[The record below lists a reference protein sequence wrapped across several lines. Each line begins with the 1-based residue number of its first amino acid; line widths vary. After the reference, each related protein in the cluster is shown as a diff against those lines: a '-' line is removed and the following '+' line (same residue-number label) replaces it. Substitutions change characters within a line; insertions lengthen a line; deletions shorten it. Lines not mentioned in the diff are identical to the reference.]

1 MALYNGDTTGVERG
15 ENGHIIRMDTGVR
28 TGAAIAT
35 RDYFGA
41 GSYEVRMKIAEPLGV
56 CSAIWTFYYSDED
69 YYYGVPIVNH
79 EIDIEL
85 PGRPGAPNEHIAFD
99 KALMNTWVG
108 EKAHLY
114 TANYTQLDNHMNDN
128 QFHTWRFDWHTDEF
142 DRRVDFY
149 VDDKLFAANRDHVPF
164 YAGRLWIGAWFPNNW
179 AGEANFDTSQMEI
192 DYVKFTPFENEI
204 YECPPE
210 SYPHYGWA
218 PGTDFSGELTP
229 DNSQEA
235 PGRCSSP
242 TPPLP
247 SSPTNGPALPP
258 SPAPVSAPT
267 GNTAAHDASYNEFGC
282 NAVPLTYCENAN
294 SGSYCK
300 DWSSDECGRS
310 ICQGRLF
317 SDLAPCPTSHTPA
330 PVPLPTPAPVSAPTG
345 NTAAHDASYNELGC
359 NAVPSIYCENA
370 NSGSYC
376 KDWSSDECGRSICQG
391 RSFSDLAPC
400 PIASDEDLYKANG
413 CANLS
418 NYCTTYCKDYQQ
430 ENCGRAVCHGDSHS
444 NLDPC

>member
-1 MALYNGDTTGVERG
+1 
-15 ENGHIIRMDTGVR
+15 
-28 TGAAIAT
+28 
-35 RDYFGA
+35 
-41 GSYEVRMKIAEPLGV
+41 
-56 CSAIWTFYYSDED
+56 
-69 YYYGVPIVNH
+69 
-79 EIDIEL
+79 
-85 PGRPGAPNEHIAFD
+85 
-99 KALMNTWVG
+99 MNTWVG

-114 TANYTQLDNHMNDN
+114 TANYTQLDNQHMNDN
-128 QFHTWRFDWHTDEF
+128 QFHTWRFDWHTDEL
-142 DRRVDFY
+142 DRRVDVY
-149 VDDKLFAANRDHVPF
+149 VDDKLFAANRDH
-164 YAGRLWIGAWFPNNW
+164 YAGRLWIGAWSPNNW

-192 DYVKFTPFENEI
+192 DYVKF

-218 PGTDFSGELTP
+218 PGTNFSGELTL

-235 PGRCSSP
+235 PGRYSSP

-247 SSPTNGPALPP
+247 SSPTNGPTLPP

-267 GNTAAHDASYNEFGC
+267 GNTAAHDA
-282 NAVPLTYCENAN
+282 L
-294 SGSYCK
+294 
-300 DWSSDECGRS
+300 
-310 ICQGRLF
+310 
-317 SDLAPCPTSHTPA
+317 
-330 PVPLPTPAPVSAPTG
+330 
-345 NTAAHDASYNELGC
+345 YNELGC
-359 NAVPSIYCENA
+359 NNAVTSSYCENT

-418 NYCTTYCKDYQQ
+418 YYCTTYCKDCQQ
-430 ENCGRAVCHGDSHS
+430 DHCGRAVCHGDSHL